1 MEGDPLHSIGDLARH
16 TGLTVK
22 AVRFYSDRGLVP
34 PVGRTPAGHR
44 RYGPEA
50 VARLELVRT
59 LRELG
64 LGLPAV
70 RQVVDRE
77 LPLPEVAAAHAAALD
92 VQIRTLRLRRAV
104 LTAVAG
110 RGTTPEET
118 ARMHR
123 LARLSE
129 TERRRLVEEFLDATL
144 GDDPALAGARR
155 SLTPELPE
163 DPTGE
168 QLDAWV
174 ELAQLTQ
181 DPDFRAGLRRLAAAQ
196 RPGLRPDPVAL
207 VRDRTAPALAAGL
220 DPAGAQADPVVDAVT
235 AECADLLGRPDDAA
249 LRRELRSL
257 LETAND
263 PRREQYLR
271 LLAVV
276 NGWRPPQSL
285 TPVLTW
291 FTRALTA
298 RQQP

>member
-1 MEGDPLHSIGDLARH
+1 MDGDPHHSIGDLARH

-34 PVGRTPAGHR
+34 PAGRTPAGHR

-77 LPLPEVAAAHAAALD
+77 LPLPDVAAAHAAALD
-92 VQIRTLRLRRAV
+92 VLIRTLRLRRAV
-104 LTAVAG
+104 LAAVAR
-110 RGTTPEET
+110 RGATTEET
-118 ARMHR
+118 ALVHR
-123 LARLSE
+123 LASLSE
-129 TERRRLVEEFLDATL
+129 AERRRLVEEFLDAAL
-144 GDDPALAGARR
+144 GDTPAFAGARR
-155 SLTPELPE
+155 SLTPELPD

-168 QLDAWV
+168 QVDAWV
-174 ELAQLTQ
+174 ELAELIQ
-181 DPDFRAGLRRLAAAQ
+181 DADFRERLRRLVAEH

-207 VRDRTAPALAAGL
+207 VRDRTAPALAAGV
-220 DPAGAQADPVVDAVT
+220 DPAAAQAAPVVDAVT
-235 AECADLLGRPDDAA
+235 AECAELLGRPDDAD
-249 LRRELRSL
+249 LRRELRTR
-257 LETAND
+257 LEIAND

-271 LLAVV
+271 LVAVV
-276 NGWRPPQSL
+276 NGWPAPQPL
-285 TPVLTW
+285 APALTW

-298 RQQP
+298 RQRP